1 MVDHQPECDGE
12 EKDEHVASS
21 LTLGE
26 VLVLVVA
33 GLANVLLVSSD
44 VPVSGSVSVLLGE
57 SFPLEAAEL
66 AFASR
71 KNLVVLDSLS
81 DVGSSEAEERS
92 GMEVVSVFWNWKLL
106 IVDFRF
112 RVFQISSG

>member
-1 MVDHQPECDGE
+1 MFFWSRHFFK
-12 EKDEHVASS
+12 EKGLKR
-21 LTLGE
+21 LT
-26 VLVLVVA
+26 
-33 GLANVLLVSSD
+33 SSD

-92 GMEVVSVFWNWKLL
+92 GMEVVS
-106 IVDFRF
+106 
-112 RVFQISSG
+112 